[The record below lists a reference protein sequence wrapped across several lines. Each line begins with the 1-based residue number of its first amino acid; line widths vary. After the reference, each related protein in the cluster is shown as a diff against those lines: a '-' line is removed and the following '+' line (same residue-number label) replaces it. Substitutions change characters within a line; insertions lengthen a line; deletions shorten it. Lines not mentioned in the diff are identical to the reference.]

1 VYTTVKSAIMALE
14 KFIPSSPDENL
25 RVDSD
30 LTPARFGHLNQIVDY
45 VNNNSGGL
53 KLKDN
58 ALLATGN
65 PVIVQDSAGT
75 DSRLILASSGGGF
88 INSWVSNRTST
99 TWERGHV
106 SFTRGDILNGLQ
118 LTYATIS
125 TGRYSGRAPKMSVY
139 LNNLNPNDEVNGPR
153 SSKLQDITILND
165 GRVGIGFSNAS
176 SGNEYNLT
184 AAGKL
189 EIRGE
194 TSTNATH
201 SLIVKN
207 SAQDIQFAVRDD
219 LSVGIG
225 LDAELGDDSAVLQ
238 ITSTTKGVLFPR
250 LTTTQK
256 NAIVS
261 PAAGLQVYDTD
272 LNQMSYYNGTT
283 WVNF

>member
-1 VYTTVKSAIMALE
+1 MALE
-14 KFIPSSPDENL
+14 KFIPSSPDLNL
-25 RVDSD
+25 TTDSD
-30 LTPARFGHLNQIVDY
+30 LASARFGHLNTLVDY
-45 VNNNSGGL
+45 VNENSGGL

-65 PVIVQDSAGT
+65 PVLVQDSAGT
-75 DSRLILASSGGGF
+75 DSRLMLHNSSRSGF

-99 TWERGHV
+99 SWERGHI
-106 SFTRGDILNGLQ
+106 SFTRGAILNGLQ
-118 LTYATIS
+118 LTYAALS
-125 TGRYSGRAPKMSVY
+125 TGRYSSRAPKMSVY

-184 AAGKL
+184 ADGKL

-256 NAIVS
+256 NAIVF

-283 WVNF
+283 WV